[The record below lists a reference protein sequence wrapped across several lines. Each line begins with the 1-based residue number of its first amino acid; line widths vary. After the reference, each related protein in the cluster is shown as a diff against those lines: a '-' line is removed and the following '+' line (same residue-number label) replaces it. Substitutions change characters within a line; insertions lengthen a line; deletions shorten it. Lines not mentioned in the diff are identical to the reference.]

1 MHATMCIQPGLD
13 VDSLFGSL
21 LTVVKSSGERLCWGV
36 ISSECSFLSSHH
48 ELCLQH
54 VDLLF
59 SEGIHWGG
67 VVTYRIVLSSKRRA
81 LVPSLASRDAG
92 SLDSQDVDSS
102 GILCG
107 ILRDP

>member
-1 MHATMCIQPGLD
+1 MHATMCIQPSLD

-21 LTVVKSSGERLCWGV
+21 LSVVKSLVSVCAGESSRQSGL
-36 ISSECSFLSSHH
+36 FLTSHH
-48 ELCLQH
+48 VLCLQH

-59 SEGIHWGG
+59 SEGVDWGG

-81 LVPSLASRDAG
+81 LFPSLASRDAG

-102 GILCG
+102 GILC
-107 ILRDP
+107 